1 MLQILGIA
9 AAKCSFSTVSGVKA
23 ANTRLRGGQMQFFC
37 SSKCSG
43 THCAAFESWP
53 MTCKTAVKHL
63 LNTRRNSQ
71 KEEACVRKALRRIF
85 QMQWYGMCGFCIVA
99 YEMQNCCETLAEHWR
114 NSQKEKEFVSK
125 ALRTIF
131 KCSGTECAAFESWP
145 MKCKTPVKH
154 LLNIGRNSQE
164 EEEFVRKAL
173 MVARRPEW
181 QFFLHLEF
189 SIYQLV

>member
-71 KEEACVRKALRRIF
+71 KEEACVRKALLRIF
-85 QMQWYGMCGFCIVA
+85 QMQWYGMCGFWIVA
-99 YEMQNCCETLAEHWR
+99 YEMQNCCETLAKHWKKQPKRRRICPKGFTDNFPNAVVR
-114 NSQKEKEFVSK
+114 NV
-125 ALRTIF
+125 R
-131 KCSGTECAAFESWP
+131 
-145 MKCKTPVKH
+145 
-154 LLNIGRNSQE
+154 LLHRGLWNAKLLWNTC
-164 EEEFVRKAL
+164 
-173 MVARRPEW
+173 
-181 QFFLHLEF
+181 
-189 SIYQLV
+189 

>member
-9 AAKCSFSTVSGVKA
+9 EAKCSFSTVSGVKGCQNA

-63 LNTRRNSQ
+63 LNTR
-71 KEEACVRKALRRIF
+71 
-85 QMQWYGMCGFCIVA
+85 
-99 YEMQNCCETLAEHWR
+99 R

-181 QFFLHLEF
+181 QFFLHFEF